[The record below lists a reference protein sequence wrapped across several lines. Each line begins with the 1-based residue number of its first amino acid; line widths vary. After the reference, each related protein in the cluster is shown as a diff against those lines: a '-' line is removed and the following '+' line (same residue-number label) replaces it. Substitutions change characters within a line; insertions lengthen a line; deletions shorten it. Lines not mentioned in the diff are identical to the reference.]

1 MPKLRAQIL
10 VMTLARIV
18 LNTMHRMVYPFLAVF
33 ARGLGVDLGV
43 IAYALTL
50 RSLLGVF
57 APLLAS
63 IADSR
68 GRKTG
73 MLFVL
78 AVFIAGTLLVLLLP
92 TFPAFILA
100 LMLAM
105 IAKYVY
111 DPTMQAFLGDHIPY
125 ERRGRVIAITEL
137 GWSLSFILGVPL
149 MGFLIV
155 RYGWRAPYPALAIAG
170 LLVFI
175 GLAWLLP
182 KDQPPDSQRRSMW
195 GNFRAVL
202 THKTALLGLSLGL
215 MINSA
220 NEVVNLVF
228 GVWLEDSYGLQ
239 IAALGIAA
247 AVIGVAE
254 LGGESLTALFTDRLG
269 KPRAVGFGI
278 LLNCLAVIALPF
290 FGRTLPGA
298 ITVLFIFYITYE
310 FTLVSSIPLMT
321 ELLPSARATL
331 LAINVAGL
339 SLGRAVGALLATRL
353 YSDGIL
359 LNSLASLLLNL
370 AALLVL
376 ALLVKN
382 ISRGSAP
389 GQTPIS

>member
-1 MPKLRAQIL
+1 
-10 VMTLARIV
+10 MTLARIV

-63 IADSR
+63 MADSR

-73 MLFVL
+73 MLFGL

-105 IAKYVY
+105 IGKYVY
-111 DPTMQAFLGDHIPY
+111 DPTMQAFLGDRIPY

-137 GWSLSFILGVPL
+137 GWSLSFIVGVPL
-149 MGFLIV
+149 MGFLIA

-175 GLAWLLP
+175 GLARLLP
-182 KDQPPDSQRRSMW
+182 KDQPPDSQQRSMW

-215 MINSA
+215 LISSA

-228 GVWLEDSYGLQ
+228 GVWMEDSYALQ

-247 AVIGVAE
+247 AVIGIAE

-278 LLNCLAVIALPF
+278 MLNCLAVIALPF
-290 FGRTLPGA
+290 IGRTLPGA
-298 ITVLFIFYITYE
+298 ITGLFFFYITFE

-331 LAINVAGL
+331 MAINVAGL
-339 SLGRAVGALLATRL
+339 SLGRAAGALLATRL

-359 LNSLASLLLNL
+359 VNSLASLLLNL
-370 AALLVL
+370 AALVVL
-376 ALLVKN
+376 TLLVKN
-382 ISRGSAP
+382 MSRSSAP
-389 GQTPIS
+389 GQTRLS

>member
-33 ARGLGVDLGV
+33 ARGLGVDLAV

-50 RSLLGVF
+50 RSFLGAF

-63 IADSR
+63 LTDNR

-73 MLFVL
+73 MLFLL
-78 AVFIAGTLLVLLLP
+78 AVFIAGTLLVMLSP

-100 LMLAM
+100 LMLGM
-105 IAKYVY
+105 IGKYVY
-111 DPTMQAFLGDHIPY
+111 DPIMQAYLGDHIPY
-125 ERRGRVIAITEL
+125 ERRGRVLAITEL
-137 GWSLSFILGVPL
+137 GWSLSFIIGVPI
-149 MGFLIV
+149 MGFLIA

-170 LLVFI
+170 SLVFI
-175 GLAWLLP
+175 ALALLLP
-182 KDQPPDSQRRSMW
+182 KDRPPDSNRRSIW

-215 MINSA
+215 LINSA
-220 NEVVNLVF
+220 NEAVNLVF
-228 GVWLEDSYGLQ
+228 GVWMEDSYGLQ

-247 AVIGVAE
+247 ALIGIAE
-254 LGGESLTALFTDRLG
+254 LSGETLTALFTDRLG

-278 LLNCLAVIALPF
+278 LLNCLAVIALPLL
-290 FGRTLPGA
+290 GRTLPGA
-298 ITVLFIFYITYE
+298 TTGLFIFYITYE

-321 ELLPSARATL
+321 ELMPSARATFM
-331 LAINVAGL
+331 AINVASL
-339 SLGRAVGALLATRL
+339 SLGRAAGALLATRL

-382 ISRGSAP
+382 MSRSSASE
-389 GQTPIS
+389 QTP

>member
-1 MPKLRAQIL
+1 
-10 VMTLARIV
+10 MTLARIV

-33 ARGLGVDLGV
+33 ARGLGVDLAV

-50 RSLLGVF
+50 RSFLGAF

-63 IADSR
+63 FTDSR

-73 MLFVL
+73 MLFLL
-78 AVFIAGTLLVLLLP
+78 AVFIAGTLLVMLSP

-100 LMLAM
+100 LMLGM
-105 IAKYVY
+105 IGKYVY
-111 DPTMQAFLGDHIPY
+111 DPIMQAYLGDHIPY
-125 ERRGRVIAITEL
+125 ERRGRVLAITEL
-137 GWSLSFILGVPL
+137 GWSLSFIIGVPI
-149 MGFLIV
+149 MGFLIA

-175 GLAWLLP
+175 ALALLLP
-182 KDQPPDSQRRSMW
+182 KDRPPDSNRRSVW

-215 MINSA
+215 LINSA

-228 GVWLEDSYGLQ
+228 GVWMEDSYGLQ

-247 AVIGVAE
+247 ALIGIAE
-254 LGGESLTALFTDRLG
+254 LSGETLTALFTDRLG

-278 LLNCLAVIALPF
+278 LLNCLAVIALPLL
-290 FGRTLPGA
+290 GRTLPGA
-298 ITVLFIFYITYE
+298 ATGLFIFYITYE

-321 ELLPSARATL
+321 ELMPSARATFM
-331 LAINVAGL
+331 AINVASL
-339 SLGRAVGALLATRL
+339 SLGRAAGALLATRL

-376 ALLVKN
+376 ALLAKN
-382 ISRGSAP
+382 MSRGGAS
-389 GQTPIS
+389 GQTP